1 MGKINIPGVFLANSS
16 DSVGGHDT
24 SAIVY
29 DAAAVGDGTTA
40 TGHVGDD
47 CSNSNS
53 DCHDGEVTSRH

>member
-1 MGKINIPGVFLANSS
+1 MNSS
-16 DSVGGHDT
+16 DSVDGHDT

-29 DAAAVGDGTTA
+29 DAAAVGDGMTA